1 MLSFVL
7 PMLNIFLIRTIFNT
21 LYKNFVK
28 IMYSN
33 SNVIKENI
41 QKNLKLKRPL
51 ECTFNHQ
58 KQLILVF

>member
-1 MLSFVL
+1 
-7 PMLNIFLIRTIFNT
+7 MLNIFLIRTIFNT